1 MRAAFSFAR
10 PATTPIWL
18 PKISHSRRMVAEAK
32 GNSMAGFRDRVSQ
45 RFQTDLAVLACT
57 VIESRPARLVDISM
71 HGARLESDNPY
82 PAGQR
87 IALDLDGE
95 RLFGVVT
102 WAEIDRMGVKFET
115 PLDGGPF
122 RDALDT
128 AMRRQSFEQAVPG
141 GAAVRRPTF
150 GRRIA

>member
-1 MRAAFSFAR
+1 MPTFQ
-10 PATTPIWL
+10 
-18 PKISHSRRMVAEAK
+18 
-32 GNSMAGFRDRVSQ
+32 DRISQ

-71 HGARLESDNPY
+71 HGARIESDNPY

-87 IALDLDGE
+87 IALDLDGV

-115 PLDGGPF
+115 PLADGPF
-122 RDALDT
+122 REALDA
-128 AMRRQSFEQAVPG
+128 AMRRQNFEQAGPSATLG
-141 GAAVRRPTF
+141 RRPTF
-150 GRRIA
+150 GRRIV